1 MKDVTSEQLL
11 VGLIP
16 EQATPL
22 FSAKLRVVS
31 LAILEALAEASGV
44 LRYSLLRTRAKLLM
58 AMVSLQRGKQLGGTR
73 TESVMPFQDDR
84 GLPFNYVCGKTL
96 KDGTKHFFQLR
107 GNASPGGSAWRFAI
121 DHPPLGHLLLLLR
134 YTTF

>member
-1 MKDVTSEQLL
+1 MKDVTSEQLM

-16 EQATPL
+16 EQATPV

-31 LAILEALAEASGV
+31 LAILEALADASGV
-44 LRYSLLRTRAKLLM
+44 LRFSLLRTRAMLLM

-84 GLPFNYVCGKTL
+84 GLPFNYVL
-96 KDGTKHFFQLR
+96 VR
-107 GNASPGGSAWRFAI
+107 P
-121 DHPPLGHLLLLLR
+121 
-134 YTTF
+134 